1 MEPWLGAAPHRSPS
15 LSVTP
20 SPHHLSGFGATPR
33 QRRLTASAAMKRAI
47 SGVSEELNA
56 IASLNLDQAP
66 TRRLVRAAFADVHR
80 SLDHILFKV
89 FISYLCLAFS
99 GLEIRVGQG
108 LIVNCFMDHAGE
120 PTGDYN

>member
-1 MEPWLGAAPHRSPS
+1 MAAPHRSPP
-15 LSVTP
+15 LSVIP
-20 SPHHLSGFGATPR
+20 SPHHLSRFGAAPR
-33 QRRLTASAAMKRAI
+33 QRRLTAAAAMKRAI
-47 SGVSEELNA
+47 PGVCEELNA

-66 TRRLVRAAFADVHR
+66 TRRLVRAAFAEVHR

-108 LIVNCFMDHAGE
+108 LIVNCIMDYAGE
-120 PTGDYN
+120 PTRDYN